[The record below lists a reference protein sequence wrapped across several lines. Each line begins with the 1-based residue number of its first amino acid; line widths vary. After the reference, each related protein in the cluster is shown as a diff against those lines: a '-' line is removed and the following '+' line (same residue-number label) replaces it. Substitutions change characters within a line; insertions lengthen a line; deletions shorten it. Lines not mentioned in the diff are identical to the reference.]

1 MTSVNDLR
9 ESFLSFF
16 DRRGHTRKA
25 SAPLVPQNDPTLLF
39 VNAGMVP
46 FKSVFTGLEKAPA
59 PSVVTSQKCVRA
71 GGKHN
76 DLDNV
81 GFTARHHTFFEMLGN
96 FSFGEYFKE
105 RAISLAWEYV
115 TKELGLPKEK
125 LLVTVYSEDDESTGL
140 WQKISGLDSRK
151 IIKIASSDNFWA
163 MGSTGPC
170 GPCSEIFYDHGEGVA
185 GGPPG
190 SPDEDGDRF
199 VEIWNLVFM
208 QYDQLD
214 DDSRESLPCP
224 CIDTGMGLE
233 RMAAVM
239 QGVQNNFDID
249 LFRDLIT
256 AAEEVYENKAEGE
269 AISSFRV
276 IADHIRAS
284 AFLIADGVMPSNE
297 GRGYVLRRIMRRAM
311 RHGHSLGAREP
322 KMFALAQSLASAM
335 GHAFPELNRAGQA
348 IASVIEQEETRF
360 QDALGRGLVLLE
372 NELSNLNNS
381 KLLPGDIA
389 FKLYDTYGF
398 PIDMTEDL
406 LRDRGMEVDIAGF
419 EKAMDS
425 QRESSRKSWN
435 ETEQNKGDKVWF
447 KVKELRGS
455 TEFVGYENL
464 DSQSEL
470 VAIIKNGES
479 LQKLVKG
486 HDAVLCFRNTPF
498 YAESGGQAGDHGV
511 IQFTSH
517 AKFVVKDV
525 LKKANDLHAHI
536 GKLIDGNIQLGDFA
550 TLAVNG
556 DRRTRI
562 KANHSATHLMHA
574 ALRNILGT
582 HVVQKGSLVEEDRLR
597 FDFSHSASVTPTELE
612 AIEDQ
617 VNAVIR
623 QNVATRTSL
632 SSPEE
637 AVAAGALALFGDKYD
652 DEVRVLSMGV
662 ALDDPN
668 NPYSVELCGG
678 THVERTGD
686 IGLFT
691 ITSESGVATGI
702 RRIEAVTG
710 ESALIHLRSQAR
722 IATDLA
728 SQLKIPLKNV
738 SSRVTSLV
746 KDKRLLEKELADT
759 KKKLNALPAE
769 NTQESKP
776 ESINGFKLVAKIL
789 DGVGGK
795 ALREL
800 IDEEKAIL
808 KSGVVA
814 LVSRVD
820 GKVALS
826 IGVTKDLT
834 DKISAVD
841 LVRAASAVVGGK
853 GGGGRPDMA
862 QAGGSEVDK
871 VPDSIDT
878 IRKLLSQIGD

>member
-1 MTSVNDLR
+1 MTGVNELR

-16 DRRGHTRKA
+16 EKHGHVRRP
-25 SAPLVPQNDPTLLF
+25 SAPLVPHNDPTLLF

-105 RAISLAWEYV
+105 RAIGLAWEFV
-115 TKELGLPKEK
+115 TKELGLEEDK
-125 LLVTVYSEDDESTGL
+125 LLVTVYSEDEESASL
-140 WQKISGLDSRK
+140 WRKISGLDDRK
-151 IIKIASSDNFWA
+151 IVKIASSDNFWA

-190 SPDEDGDRF
+190 SADEDGDRF

-208 QYDQLD
+208 QFDQVD
-214 DDSRESLPCP
+214 ENTRESLPCP

-249 LFRDLIT
+249 LFKDLIA
-256 AAEEVYENKAEGE
+256 AAEDIYQKKAEGE
-269 AISSFRV
+269 LVSSFRV
-276 IADHIRAS
+276 TADHIRAC

-311 RHGHSLGAREP
+311 RHGHALGAREP
-322 KMFALAQSLASAM
+322 KMYALARTLASAM
-335 GHAFPELNRAGQA
+335 GEAFPELNRAGKA
-348 IASVIEQEETRF
+348 IASVVEQEESRF
-360 QDALGRGLVLLE
+360 QDALGRGLALLE
-372 NELSNLNNS
+372 NELSNLHDA
-381 KLLPGDIA
+381 KLLPGEVA

-406 LRDRGMEVDIAGF
+406 LRAKGIQVDLAGF
-419 EKAMDS
+419 EKAMAS
-425 QRESSRKSWN
+425 QRESSRQSWN
-435 ETEQNKGDKVWF
+435 EAGHNIGDKVWF
-447 KVKELRGS
+447 KLKEEIGS
-455 TEFVGYENL
+455 TDFVGYENL
-464 DSQSEL
+464 GAESEL
-470 VAIIKNGES
+470 VAIVKNGES
-479 LQKLVKG
+479 LPELREG
-486 HDAVLCFRNTPF
+486 DDATLCFRHTPF
-498 YAESGGQAGDHGV
+498 YAESGGQAGDHGI
-511 IQFTSH
+511 IQFASG

-525 LKKANDLHAHI
+525 LKKANELHAHVGRLSDGKVRI
-536 GKLIDGNIQLGDFA
+536 GESAILEINA
-550 TLAVNG
+550 S
-556 DRRTRI
+556 RRTRI

-574 ALRNILGT
+574 ALRNVLGT

-597 FDFSHSASVTPTELE
+597 FDFSHGTGVTAIELE

-617 VNAVIR
+617 VNTVIR
-623 QNVATRTSL
+623 QNVATNTSL
-632 SSPEE
+632 SSPED

-652 DEVRVLSMGV
+652 DEVRVLSMGL
-662 ALDDPN
+662 ALDDPG

-686 IGLFT
+686 IGLFA

-710 ESALIHLRSQAR
+710 ENALVHLRSQAR

-728 SQLKIPLKNV
+728 TQLKVPLKNV

-746 KDKRLLEKELADT
+746 KDKRLLEKELAEA
-759 KKKLNALPAE
+759 KKKLIALPAGKL
-769 NTQESKP
+769 QEMKP
-776 ESINGFKLVAKIL
+776 EQVNGVNVVTKIL

-800 IDEEKAIL
+800 IDEEKAAL
-808 KSGVVA
+808 KSGIVA

-826 IGVTKDLT
+826 VGVTKDLT
-834 DKISAVD
+834 EKFSAVD
-841 LVRAASAVVGGK
+841 LVRVASTEVGGK

-862 QAGGSEVDK
+862 QAGGSDVDN
-871 VPDSIDT
+871 VENALAA
-878 IRKLLSQIGD
+878 IRNLIKQLTD

>member
-1 MTSVNDLR
+1 MSSVNELR

-16 DRRGHTRKA
+16 EKNGHIRKA
-25 SAPLVPQNDPTLLF
+25 SAPLVPHNDPTLLF

-59 PSVVTSQKCVRA
+59 PNIVTSQKCVRA

-105 RAISLAWEYV
+105 RAIKLAWEFV
-115 TKELGLPKEK
+115 TQELGLREEK
-125 LLVTVYSEDDESTGL
+125 LLVTVYSEDDESAGL
-140 WQKISGLDSRK
+140 WRKISGLDERR
-151 IIKIASSDNFWA
+151 IIKIATSDNFWA

-208 QYDQLD
+208 QFDQVD
-214 DDSRESLPCP
+214 DKIREPLPSP

-233 RMAAVM
+233 RMAAVL

-249 LFRDLIT
+249 LFKDLI
-256 AAEEVYENKAEGE
+256 ASAEEIYKKKAEGE
-269 AISSFRV
+269 LLSSFRV
-276 IADHIRAS
+276 IADHIRAC

-311 RHGHSLGAREP
+311 RHGHALGAREP
-322 KMFALAQSLASAM
+322 KMFKLAITLASAM
-335 GHAFPELNRAGQA
+335 GEAFPELNRASKA
-348 IASVIEQEETRF
+348 ISSAIEQEELRF

-372 NELSNLNNS
+372 NEISSLNNS
-381 KLLPGDIA
+381 KRLPGEVA

-406 LRDRGMEVDIAGF
+406 LRAKGMEVDIDGF
-419 EKAMDS
+419 EKSMET
-425 QRESSRKSWN
+425 QRQNSRKSWN
-435 ETEQNKGDKVWF
+435 ETDQNSGEKIWF
-447 KVKELRGS
+447 KVKEVNGS
-455 TEFVGYENL
+455 TKFVGYDDL
-464 DSQSEL
+464 VSQSEL
-470 VAIIKNGES
+470 VAIIQNGEN
-479 LQKLVKG
+479 LQELEADQ
-486 HDAVLCFRNTPF
+486 DAILCFSQTPF

-511 IQFTSH
+511 IRFESG
-517 AKFVVKDV
+517 ASFVVRDV
-525 LKKANDLHAHI
+525 VKKANELHAHV
-536 GKLIDGNIQLGDFA
+536 GKLVEGKIRLGESA
-550 TLAVNG
+550 TLNVNG
-556 DRRTRI
+556 DRRVRI
-562 KANHSATHLMHA
+562 KANHSATHLMHS
-574 ALRNILGT
+574 ALRNVLGT

-597 FDFSHSASVTPTELE
+597 FDFSHPTSVSAIEIET
-612 AIEDQ
+612 IEDQ

-623 QNVATRTSL
+623 QNVATKTSL
-632 SSPEE
+632 SSPDE

-652 DEVRVLSMGV
+652 DEVRVLSMGL
-662 ALDDPN
+662 ALDN
-668 NPYSVELCGG
+668 SKTPYSVELCGG
-678 THVERTGD
+678 THVDRTGD

-710 ESALIHLRSQAR
+710 ENALVHLRSQAR
-722 IATDLA
+722 IATDIA
-728 SQLKIPLKNV
+728 GQLRIPLKNV
-738 SSRVTSLV
+738 NARVLALI
-746 KDKRLLEKELADT
+746 KDKRLLEKELAEV
-759 KKKLNALPAE
+759 KKKLVVLPDASALG
-769 NTQESKP
+769 SRP
-776 ESINGFKLVAKIL
+776 EQVNGINLVIKIL

-800 IDEEKAIL
+800 IDEEKASL
-808 KSGVVA
+808 KSGIVA
-814 LVSRVD
+814 LISRVD

-826 IGVTKDLT
+826 VGVTNDLT

-841 LVRAASAVVGGK
+841 LVRAASSEVGGK

-862 QAGGSEVDK
+862 QAGGSDLERVEN
-871 VPDSIDT
+871 SIDA
-878 IRKLLSQIGD
+878 IRNLIKQLPD

>member
-1 MTSVNDLR
+1 MTGVNELR
-9 ESFLSFF
+9 ELFLSFF
-16 DRRGHTRKA
+16 EKHEHVRKA

-105 RAISLAWEYV
+105 RAIKLAWEFA
-115 TKELGLPKEK
+115 TEELGLENEK
-125 LLVTVYSEDDESTGL
+125 LLVTVYSEDEESAGL
-140 WQKISGLDSRK
+140 WRKISGLDDRR
-151 IIKIASSDNFWA
+151 IIKIATSDNFWA

-170 GPCSEIFYDHGEGVA
+170 GPCSEIFYDHGEDVA

-208 QYDQLD
+208 QFDQVD
-214 DDSRESLPCP
+214 ETTREPLPCP

-233 RMAAVM
+233 RMAAVL

-249 LFRDLIT
+249 LFKDLIAST
-256 AAEEVYENKAEGE
+256 EEIYKKKAEGDLL
-269 AISSFRV
+269 SSFRV
-276 IADHIRAS
+276 IADHIRAC

-311 RHGHSLGAREP
+311 RHGHALGAREP
-322 KMFALAQSLASAM
+322 KMFALATTLASAM
-335 GHAFPELNRAGQA
+335 GDAFPELKRASTA
-348 IASVIEQEETRF
+348 ISSAIEQEESRF

-372 NELSNLNNS
+372 NELSNLSDS
-381 KLLPGDIA
+381 KRLPGEVA

-406 LRDRGMEVDIAGF
+406 LRTKGIEVDIAGF
-419 EKAMDS
+419 EKSMEN
-425 QRESSRKSWN
+425 QRENSRKSWN
-435 ETEQNKGDKVWF
+435 ETGQNSGDKVWF
-447 KVKELRGS
+447 KIKEVNGS
-455 TEFVGYENL
+455 TEFVGYDRLE
-464 DSQSEL
+464 SQSEL
-470 VAIIKNGES
+470 VAIIQNGENVQE
-479 LQKLVKG
+479 LKAG
-486 HDAVLCFRNTPF
+486 EDAVLCFSQTPF
-498 YAESGGQAGDHGV
+498 YAESGGQAGDHG
-511 IQFTSH
+511 IIRFDSG
-517 AKFVVKDV
+517 ASFIVKDV
-525 LKKANDLHAHI
+525 LKKANELHAHV
-536 GKLIDGNIQLGDFA
+536 GKIVEGKIRLGELA
-550 TLAVNG
+550 TLDVNG

-562 KANHSATHLMHA
+562 KANHSATHLMHT
-574 ALRNILGT
+574 ALRNVLGS

-597 FDFSHSASVTPTELE
+597 FDFSHPTGVSAIEIE

-623 QNVATRTSL
+623 QNVATMTSL

-652 DEVRVLSMGV
+652 DEVRVLTMGL
-662 ALDDPN
+662 ALDNPRI
-668 NPYSVELCGG
+668 PYSVELCGG

-710 ESALIHLRSQAR
+710 ENALTYLRSQAR
-722 IATDLA
+722 IATDIA
-728 SQLKIPLKNV
+728 AQLKIPLKNV
-738 SSRVTSLV
+738 NSRVTALI
-746 KDKRLLEKELADT
+746 KDKRLLERELADV
-759 KKKLNALPAE
+759 KKKLVVSPDASS
-769 NTQESKP
+769 QVSKP
-776 ESINGFKLVAKIL
+776 ELVNGVKLVAKIF

-800 IDEEKAIL
+800 IDEEKAAL
-808 KSGVVA
+808 KSGIVA

-826 IGVTKDLT
+826 VGVTKDLT

-841 LVRAASAVVGGK
+841 LVRAASAEVGGK

-862 QAGGSEVDK
+862 QAGGSDIEKIENALEAV
-871 VPDSIDT
+871 
-878 IRKLLSQIGD
+878 RKLIQQLQD

>member
-1 MTSVNDLR
+1 MSSVNELR

-16 DRRGHTRKA
+16 EKNGHIRKA
-25 SAPLVPQNDPTLLF
+25 SAPLVPHNDPTLLF

-59 PSVVTSQKCVRA
+59 PNIVTSQKCVRA

-105 RAISLAWEYV
+105 RAIKLAWEFV
-115 TKELGLPKEK
+115 TQELGLGEEK
-125 LLVTVYSEDDESTGL
+125 LLVTVYSEDDESAGL
-140 WQKISGLDSRK
+140 WRKISGLDERR
-151 IIKIASSDNFWA
+151 IIKIATSDNFWA
-163 MGSTGPC
+163 MGPTGPC

-208 QYDQLD
+208 QFDQVD
-214 DDSRESLPCP
+214 DKIREPLPSP

-233 RMAAVM
+233 RMAAVL

-249 LFRDLIT
+249 LFKDLI
-256 AAEEVYENKAEGE
+256 ASAEEIYKKKAEGE
-269 AISSFRV
+269 LLSSFRV
-276 IADHIRAS
+276 IADHIRAC

-311 RHGHSLGAREP
+311 RHGHALGAREP
-322 KMFALAQSLASAM
+322 KMFSLATTLASAM
-335 GHAFPELNRAGQA
+335 GEAFPELNRASKA
-348 IASVIEQEETRF
+348 ISSAIEQEESRF

-372 NELSNLNNS
+372 NEISSLNNS
-381 KLLPGDIA
+381 RRLPGEVA

-406 LRDRGMEVDIAGF
+406 LRAKGMEVDIDGF
-419 EKAMDS
+419 EKSMEI
-425 QRESSRKSWN
+425 QRQNSRKSWN
-435 ETEQNKGDKVWF
+435 ETDQNSGDKVWF
-447 KVKELRGS
+447 KVKEVNGS
-455 TEFVGYENL
+455 TKFVGYDHL
-464 DSQSEL
+464 VSQSEL
-470 VAIIKNGES
+470 VAIIQNGEN
-479 LQKLVKG
+479 LQELEADQ
-486 HDAVLCFRNTPF
+486 DAILCFSQTPF

-511 IQFTSH
+511 IRFESG
-517 AKFVVKDV
+517 ASFVVKDV
-525 LKKANDLHAHI
+525 VKKANELHAHV
-536 GKLIDGNIQLGDFA
+536 GKLVDGKIRLGESA
-550 TLAVNG
+550 TLNVNG
-556 DRRTRI
+556 DRRVRI
-562 KANHSATHLMHA
+562 KANHSATHLMHS
-574 ALRNILGT
+574 ALRNVLGT

-597 FDFSHSASVTPTELE
+597 FDFSHATSVSAVEIE

-623 QNVATRTSL
+623 QNVATKTSL
-632 SSPEE
+632 SSPDE

-652 DEVRVLSMGV
+652 DEVRVLSMGL
-662 ALDDPN
+662 ALDN
-668 NPYSVELCGG
+668 SKTPYSVELCGG
-678 THVERTGD
+678 THVDRTGD
-686 IGLFT
+686 IGLFS

-710 ESALIHLRSQAR
+710 ENALVHLRSQAR
-722 IATDLA
+722 IATDIA
-728 SQLKIPLKNV
+728 GQLRIPLKNV
-738 SSRVTSLV
+738 NARVLALI
-746 KDKRLLEKELADT
+746 KDKRLLEKELAEV
-759 KKKLNALPAE
+759 KKKLVVLPDASA
-769 NTQESKP
+769 QGSRP
-776 ESINGFKLVAKIL
+776 ERINGINLVTKIL

-800 IDEEKAIL
+800 IDEEKASL
-808 KSGVVA
+808 KSGIVA
-814 LVSRVD
+814 LISRVD

-826 IGVTKDLT
+826 VGVTNDLT

-841 LVRAASAVVGGK
+841 LVRAASSEVGGK

-862 QAGGSEVDK
+862 QAGGSDLERVEN
-871 VPDSIDT
+871 SIEA
-878 IRKLLSQIGD
+878 IRNLIKQLSD